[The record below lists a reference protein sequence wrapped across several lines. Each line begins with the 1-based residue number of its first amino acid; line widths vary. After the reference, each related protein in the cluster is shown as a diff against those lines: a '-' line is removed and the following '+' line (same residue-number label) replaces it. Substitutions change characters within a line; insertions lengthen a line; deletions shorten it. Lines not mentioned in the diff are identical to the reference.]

1 MTAEAQATT
10 RDNRQLRKYNYEH
23 FWLKHL
29 LADLWR
35 TVRGEGVQPGSEAPD
50 FELESTEGNRVR
62 LSELRGSPVLL
73 HLGSAT

>member
-10 RDNRQLRKYNYEH
+10 RDNGQLRKYNYEH

-35 TVRGEGVQPGSEAPD
+35 TARGEGVQPGASAPD
-50 FELESTEGNRVR
+50 FELESTEGERVR
-62 LSELRGSPVLL
+62 LSALRGRPVIL
-73 HLGSAT
+73 HFGSAT